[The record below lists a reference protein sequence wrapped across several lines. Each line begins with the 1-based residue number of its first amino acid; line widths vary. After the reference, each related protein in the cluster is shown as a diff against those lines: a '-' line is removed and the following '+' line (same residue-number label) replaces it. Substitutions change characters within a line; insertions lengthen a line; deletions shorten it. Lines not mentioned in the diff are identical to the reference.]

1 MEKVVYNA
9 WNHSAADMM
18 VELLKENGID
28 AFVKH
33 HDFGSDVFVEAV
45 QERNASKVLSRY
57 TA

>member
-1 MEKVVYNA
+1 
-9 WNHSAADMM
+9 MM